1 MARANAP
8 PEAVAELVPGS
19 EEADNLQMSL
29 RRVQRSGAAIPS
41 QRANK
46 PHSIIQSREV
56 LDGPAMRPT
65 TPHVT
70 ESGVG
75 ESSTC
80 DAGA

>member
-1 MARANAP
+1 
-8 PEAVAELVPGS
+8 VADLVLGS
-19 EEADNLQMSL
+19 EEADDLQLSL
-29 RRVQRSGAAIPS
+29 FRVRKFGAATPS

-46 PHSIIQSREV
+46 PHSIIQDRKT
-56 LDGPAMRPT
+56 LNGPAMRPT
-65 TPHVT
+65 TPRVT